1 MLRCSESR
9 SKEFLCRYLNA
20 IFSPPLQVRI
30 RLAAP
35 CGVSIP
41 GGCVEY
47 GDLGSPSDFG
57 PAWPF
62 GGWRGRPFKTGDLPF
77 SRFVWANLGANINPH
92 QSSGVRMTDT
102 SAAKRVDPVDQGR
115 LALATLAACFVKTF
129 SESDSQFADR
139 FEKYLSDAYDQ
150 LGDMP
155 VSNVGAMETLK
166 WTREMLRDR

>member
-1 MLRCSESR
+1 MSVSER
-9 SKEFLCRYLNA
+9 D
-20 IFSPPLQVRI
+20 IFVSSSGTHQV
-30 RLAAP
+30 
-35 CGVSIP
+35 
-41 GGCVEY
+41 
-47 GDLGSPSDFG
+47 GSPLRGFDPRG
-57 PAWPF
+57 LRGIWRPGQPLRLWPSMAF
-62 GGWRGRPFKTGDLPF
+62 RGLEGRPFKTGDLPF

-102 SAAKRVDPVDQGR
+102 SAAKRGDPVDQGR

-139 FEKYLSDAYDQ
+139 FEKYLSEAYDQ